1 MFLLSF
7 LINNIKGNMRKGIIN
22 NENLGPNEE
31 PCHHIQ
37 VDNIIAKKRSMK
49 EKTIKMTISL
59 FFLYIKNN
67 PIKDKI
73 KIGL

>member
-1 MFLLSF
+1 MNLL
-7 LINNIKGNMRKGIIN
+7 IKKIKGSMRKGIIN
-22 NENLGPNEE
+22 NKNLEPNED
-31 PCHHIQ
+31 PPHHIQ

-49 EKTIKMTISL
+49 EKTIKIAIFLS
-59 FFLYIKNN
+59 FLYIKNN